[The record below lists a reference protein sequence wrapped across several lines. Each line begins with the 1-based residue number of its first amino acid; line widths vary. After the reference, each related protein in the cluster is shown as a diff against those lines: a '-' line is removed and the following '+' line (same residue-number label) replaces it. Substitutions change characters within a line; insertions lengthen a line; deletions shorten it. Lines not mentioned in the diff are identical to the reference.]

1 MNKRALRAPL
11 SIRAPRCRAADK
23 GARNADRPNSPK
35 RNKKG
40 GFHVVFALRSSGF
53 AAFLLVFVRFRQRKI
68 APYASIGARLHVFD
82 CLPPQGYAANRF
94 RRRCVKGLMSR
105 SHLMTLSKITYFTT

>member
-23 GARNADRPNSPK
+23 GARNANRQNCPK

-40 GFHVVFALRSSGF
+40 GFHAMPLVENRLLFLFLRYGQAVLRLFSLSLSVFGNAKLR
-53 AAFLLVFVRFRQRKI
+53 RM
-68 APYASIGARLHVFD
+68 
-82 CLPPQGYAANRF
+82 LP
-94 RRRCVKGLMSR
+94 
-105 SHLMTLSKITYFTT
+105 